1 MLLPPDDPLVP
12 IEDSGSFA
20 YWFAEIIKDKY

>member
-12 IEDSGSFA
+12 IEDSESFA
-20 YWFAEIIKDKY
+20 SPVCWNYKR